1 MGFIIIGVILL
12 ICLIACIKIV
22 PESKVYVIERL
33 GKYHATLNS
42 GINFIIP
49 FIDVVR
55 SRVSLKEMVLDFP
68 PQGVITKDNV
78 TMKIDSVVYA
88 KVFDAKLFTYG
99 VENPRLGIE
108 TLAATTLRNLVGA
121 LDFDDTLTSRDRIN
135 SSLEATL
142 DEATDAWGI
151 KITRVEVKNI
161 APPSDILDVMQKQ
174 MTAEREK
181 RQAVTEA
188 EAHKQSVVMMAE
200 GDKQAKVLQAEAE
213 RDAAIARAEGEAK
226 SIQLR
231 AEAEARAL
239 EMLTA
244 ANVSPEVLK
253 LKGLEALKDVAD
265 GNATKI
271 FVPTDLTDVISN
283 VAIAGDSFK
292 SGMENPAAKKAKPLD
307 TTDKHM
313 ASAKNPR
320 SESKIHQQAHLTNQ
334 QMSAQQSALTDEE
347 ISIF

>member
-1 MGFIIIGVILL
+1 MGFIIILFIFLVI
-12 ICLIACIKIV
+12 LIACIKIV

-78 TMKIDSVVYA
+78 TMQIDSVVYA

-99 VENPRLGIE
+99 VENPRMGIE

-121 LDFDDTLTSRDRIN
+121 MDFDDTLTSRDRIN

-161 APPSDILDVMQKQ
+161 APPADIMEVMQKQ

-213 RDAAIARAEGEAK
+213 RDAAIARAEGEAQ
-226 SIQLR
+226 SIRLR
-231 AEAEARAL
+231 AEAEAKAL
-239 EMLTA
+239 EMLTS
-244 ANVSPEVLK
+244 ANVSPAVLK

-271 FVPTDLTDVISN
+271 FMPTDLSDVIAG
-283 VAIAGDSFK
+283 VGIAGDSFK
-292 SGMENPAAKKAKPLD
+292 SGMTDPDKKKAMPLHTSD
-307 TTDKHM
+307 PHM
-313 ASAKNPR
+313 TSAKEPR
-320 SESKIHQQAHLTNQ
+320 GESKIHREAALKNAS
-334 QMSAQQSALTDEE
+334 MSQQQSILVDQEHGV
-347 ISIF
+347 F